1 MKALKTYLI
10 IVAIVSFTPHLK
22 AQEFNLPINQQYL
35 ADNPYLVS
43 SAFAGIGD
51 CFQIRL
57 NGVAQWVGIKDA
69 PQTQAVSFDGRI
81 SDRSGI
87 GAILFNDKNGYTKQK
102 GGQFS
107 FAHHLTFSDQDL
119 HYLSLGLSYK
129 FTQFSIDTDEFIN
142 AGGDPVVGRNAS
154 TFNSNFDVGLLY
166 RFKKFYIS
174 ANAANI
180 LGKNLKI
187 FDDTE
192 PENLRNYYA
201 YFGYLYK
208 LTESSDW
215 EYEPSALVQ
224 YFESDGRSITDLTL
238 KVRKLDLDRYYWGGI
253 TARFLNDQTLKPL
266 SISPM
271 FGMKYDGLYVAY
283 AYQVNLNEVL
293 GNLSTFAGTHLITIG
308 FDFSCVRSNCG
319 CTN

>member
-1 MKALKTYLI
+1 MT
-10 IVAIVSFTPHLK
+10 K

-43 SAFAGIGD
+43 PAFAGIGD

-69 PQTQAVSFDGRI
+69 PNTQALSFDGRI

-87 GAILFNDKNGYTKQK
+87 GAVLFNDQNGYTKQQ

-119 HYLSLGLSYK
+119 HYFSMGLSYK
-129 FTQFSIDTDEFIN
+129 FIQFSIDIDEFIN
-142 AGGDPVVGRNAS
+142 AGGDPITGGNFA
-154 TFNSNFDVGLLY
+154 TFNSNFDVGFLY
-166 RFKKFYIS
+166 RFRDFWMSING
-174 ANAANI
+174 ANL

-192 PENLRNYYA
+192 PANLRNYYA
-201 YFGYLYK
+201 YFGYKYK
-208 LTESSDW
+208 SMESSDW
-215 EYEPSALVQ
+215 EWEPSGLVQ

-266 SISPM
+266 SVSPM
-271 FGMKYDGLYVAY
+271 FGMKYDGFYAAY
-283 AYQVNLNEVL
+283 SYQVNVNEIQGDL
-293 GNLSTFAGTHLITIG
+293 ATLAGTHLLTVG
-308 FDFSCVRSNCG
+308 FDFGCVRSNCG